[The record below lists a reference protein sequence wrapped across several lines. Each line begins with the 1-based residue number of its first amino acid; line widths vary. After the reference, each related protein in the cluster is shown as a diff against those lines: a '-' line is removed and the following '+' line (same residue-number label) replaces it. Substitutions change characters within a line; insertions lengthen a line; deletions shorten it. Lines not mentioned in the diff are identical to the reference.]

1 MNKEYCRDNL
11 RFLAFGT
18 AAIAAMA
25 AFFLFVSAILG
36 GSSFFSDVLRGDLFV
51 PLLAVLIIG
60 GLGTGFYLRP
70 QKQQAA

>member
-1 MNKEYCRDNL
+1 MTAEYCRNNL

-25 AFFLFVSAILG
+25 AFFLLISAILG
-36 GSSFFSDVLRGDLFV
+36 GASFFNDVLRGNLFV
-51 PLLAVLIIG
+51 PLLAALIVG
-60 GLGTGFYLRP
+60 GLGAGFYLRT